1 VSGVEKMSPADSDAI
16 EGLFD
21 NITKLRNKPR
31 FVSMRVKIFDNKLF
45 IALTFILLA
54 SLGHKDREEL
64 VTAELSDE

>member
-1 VSGVEKMSPADSDAI
+1 
-16 EGLFD
+16 
-21 NITKLRNKPR
+21 
-31 FVSMRVKIFDNKLF
+31 MRVKIFDNKLF